1 MNQTKQIS
9 ERAFVFASRM
19 KARNE
24 PESTIRK
31 VLSEFELSDAEIGFV
46 LQEAAQLTPFRVSA
60 SLETQKPKQVIK
72 LLLRAKKSLRNFIS
86 IIA

>member
-9 ERAFVFASRM
+9 ERALVFASRM

-31 VLSEFELSDAEIGFV
+31 VLSEFDLSDAEIGFV
-46 LQEAAQLTPFRVSA
+46 LQEAAQLTPFRVLPP
-60 SLETQKPKQVIK
+60 LETQKPKQFE
-72 LLLRAKKSLRNFIS
+72 LLLRAKKSLMSFIS
-86 IIA
+86 MII

>member
-1 MNQTKQIS
+1 MNHTKQIS

-31 VLSEFELSDAEIGFV
+31 VLSEFELSDAEIGIV
-46 LQEAAQLTPFRVSA
+46 LEEAAQLTPFRVNA
-60 SLETQKPKQVIK
+60 SLETQKPKQIN

-86 IIA
+86 LIA

>member
-31 VLSEFELSDAEIGFV
+31 VLSEFDLSDAEIGFV
-46 LQEAAQLTPFRVSA
+46 LEEAAQLTPFRVSP
-60 SLETQKPKQVIK
+60 SPETQKPKQFN
-72 LLLRAKKSLRNFIS
+72 LLLRAKKSLRNIIS
-86 IIA
+86 LIA